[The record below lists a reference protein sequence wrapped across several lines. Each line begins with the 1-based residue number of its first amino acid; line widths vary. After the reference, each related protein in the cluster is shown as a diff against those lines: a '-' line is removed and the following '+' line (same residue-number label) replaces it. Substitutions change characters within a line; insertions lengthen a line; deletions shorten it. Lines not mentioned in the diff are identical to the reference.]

1 MAARF
6 WRWLLL
12 CQLLYAAAM
21 SSILA
26 LATALSPAALLLVA
40 LAALLSAPLLLV
52 AGTFVLGYFTVRA
65 PERPAGALEL
75 LRALFGESLAL
86 EAAALR
92 MVAEPYRRPICIDLP
107 VLAAPARPVL
117 LIHGIVCN
125 CGVWRPLLE
134 RLQALGY
141 APVRAVNLEPLLADI
156 DTHTAGVVRELE
168 DLQRQSNGAPV
179 AIVAHSMGGL
189 VARAALRMIG
199 PATISRIVTIASP
212 HHGSGIARLFRS
224 RPARQ
229 LRPDSSWLRA
239 LNAGE
244 GASLEVPVTSIYSL
258 HDNLIVP
265 PRSAMLAGARLHELR
280 GIGHLRLLTARQ
292 SIDHTLAALAGA

>member
-12 CQLLYAAAM
+12 CQLLHAAAM
-21 SSILA
+21 TAILA
-26 LATALSPAALLLVA
+26 LATALSPSALLLVA
-40 LAALLSAPLLLV
+40 LAVLVSAPLVLV
-52 AGTFVLGYFTVRA
+52 AGTFVLGHFTVRA
-65 PERPAGALEL
+65 PERPAGVLEL
-75 LRALFGESLAL
+75 LRALLGESLAF

-92 MVAEPYRRPICIDLP
+92 MIAEPYRRPLRIDLP
-107 VLAAPARPVL
+107 ALGAPARPVL

-125 CGVWRPLLE
+125 CAVWRPLLK

-141 APVRAVNLEPLLADI
+141 APVRAINLEPLLADI
-156 DTHTAGVVRELE
+156 DTHAAGVVRELE
-168 DLQRQSNGAPV
+168 DLQRQTEGAPV

-189 VARAALRMIG
+189 VARAALRTVG
-199 PATISRIVTIASP
+199 PAAISRIVTIGAP
-212 HHGSGIARLFRS
+212 HHGSGIARFFRS

-239 LNAGE
+239 LNANE
-244 GASLEVPVTSIYSL
+244 AAPLPVPVTSIYSL
-258 HDNLIVP
+258 HDNLIAP
-265 PRSAMLAGARLHELR
+265 PRSAMLTGARLHELR
-280 GIGHLRLLTARQ
+280 GIGHLRLLTVRQ